1 MQGDARSRNGLAVQ
15 KNAETQSGPSAREN
29 VGNRSRP
36 TVQGDA
42 RLRNLTAAQENVG
55 SQARWGRLDRPAAR
69 ENVESQAP
77 WGREGNPGLPAARE
91 SVERQVPRELQDPKA
106 PRGQPAPWGQGE
118 SPVRAVRQGLPAI
131 RKTVRLHR
139 FGAMSFSC
147 RKMPAFPLE

>member
-1 MQGDARSRNGLAVQ
+1 MQ
-15 KNAETQSGPSAREN
+15 EN
-29 VGNRSRP
+29 
-36 TVQGDA
+36 A

-69 ENVESQAP
+69 ENVESQAPWGREGDLDRPAARENVEIQAP